1 MTEIKSKQ
9 CREWSGARFG
19 ELQDS
24 SFASTPQHARD
35 FAKTALVVCEIA
47 EAEGR
52 GDEIEARVG
61 ERQLQGVGGDKNG
74 TALASATA
82 TLRAQVYSATLR
94 TSFAGV
100 KVAAMENPRLITA
113 LTAVI
118 SAQTINDMFILGYL
132 PC

>member
-1 MTEIKSKQ
+1 MIM
-9 CREWSGARFG
+9 
-19 ELQDS
+19 
-24 SFASTPQHARD
+24 QHA
-35 FAKTALVVCEIA
+35 IA
-47 EAEGR
+47 SSHEVEP
-52 GDEIEARVG
+52 V
-61 ERQLQGVGGDKNG
+61 KNG
-74 TALASATA
+74 TALASARA